1 VLLTLFLDKQFRSHP
16 KLMEFCAKAIYCG
29 RLKTGIDAS
38 LRPPLAGF
46 EWPRLSVPVAFL
58 EIGAGGGGGG
68 GGGGEEKDGDSK
80 LNKGEA
86 ARVLDVLEEVLN
98 AGELKVEN
106 VGVVTPYV
114 AQVCR

>member
-1 VLLTLFLDKQFRSHP
+1 MAAAFCSGGLFGD
-16 KLMEFCAKAIYCG
+16 
-29 RLKTGIDAS
+29 
-38 LRPPLAGF
+38 
-46 EWPRLSVPVAFL
+46 W
-58 EIGAGGGGGG
+58 GGGGRWWW
-68 GGGGEEKDGDSK
+68 GGGEEKDGDSK

>member
-1 VLLTLFLDKQFRSHP
+1 
-16 KLMEFCAKAIYCG
+16 MEFCAKAIYRG
-29 RLKTGIDAS
+29 RLKTGIDGA

-46 EWPRLSVPVAFL
+46 PWPRLSVPVAFL
-58 EIGAGGGGGG
+58 EIG
-68 GGGGEEKDGDSK
+68 GGGGEAKDGDSK

-86 ARVLDVLEEVLN
+86 ARVLDVLEEILN

-114 AQVCR
+114 AQVRC